1 MLYHKHVLYVL
12 DIVARC
18 DAGFTTMQHAQ
29 LCPARIHRVPKNMFL
44 AFWFEP
50 IRFTFESLCAM
61 SRVAPLVVDASKAL
75 VQTRVP
81 HAMRVYLRAYGKH
94 HNLKMEALLTEVLTH
109 FLTLRPDSHGLTWR
123 RPQSHR
129 TESGAEGGWAQINVL
144 IPDEVAGKLA
154 GLSMQLGL
162 SRAVIS
168 YSALYWFAR
177 FMRPPLNP
185 SLSPPD
191 VQNNGVLLTTGAAR
205 G

>member
-1 MLYHKHVLYVL
+1 M
-12 DIVARC
+12 AR
-18 DAGFTTMQHAQ
+18 
-29 LCPARIHRVPKNMFL
+29 V
-44 AFWFEP
+44 
-50 IRFTFESLCAM
+50 
-61 SRVAPLVVDASKAL
+61 VPLVVDASKAL

-109 FLTLRPDSHGLTWR
+109 FLTLRPDLHGLTWR

-162 SRAVIS
+162 SRAMIS
-168 YSALYWFAR
+168 YTALYWFAR
-177 FMRPPLNP
+177 YMRPPLNP
-185 SLSPPD
+185 SLSSPGMHNDGAPF
-191 VQNNGVLLTTGAAR
+191 TSGAAR